1 MRKGEKVEEMG
12 NQTHEIIVH
21 IVNKGLFIWI
31 LVVSLEAMV
40 GDDKEGKERPLMRSY
55 I

>member
-1 MRKGEKVEEMG
+1 MRKCEKVEEMR
-12 NQTHEIIVH
+12 NQTHEIIVY

-31 LVVSLEAMV
+31 LVISLEAMV
-40 GDDKEGKERPLMRSY
+40 GDDKEGKERPLMSSY